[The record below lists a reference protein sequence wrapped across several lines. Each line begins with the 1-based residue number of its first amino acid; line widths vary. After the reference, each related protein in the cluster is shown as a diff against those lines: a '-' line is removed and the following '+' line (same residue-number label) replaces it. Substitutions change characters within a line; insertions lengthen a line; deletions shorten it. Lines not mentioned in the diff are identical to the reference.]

1 MNNISQ
7 IIHINYNSV
16 TIMHAIALT
25 ISVTYIILK
34 YTVCHCVGKYYI
46 IMFIVPIY
54 SRIRS
59 HILPPRLLGRNNSQQ
74 YLVNSRFI
82 LYL

>member
-34 YTVCHCVGKYYI
+34 YIVCHCVGKYYI
-46 IMFIVPIY
+46 IMVIVPI
-54 SRIRS
+54 
-59 HILPPRLLGRNNSQQ
+59 
-74 YLVNSRFI
+74 
-82 LYL
+82 